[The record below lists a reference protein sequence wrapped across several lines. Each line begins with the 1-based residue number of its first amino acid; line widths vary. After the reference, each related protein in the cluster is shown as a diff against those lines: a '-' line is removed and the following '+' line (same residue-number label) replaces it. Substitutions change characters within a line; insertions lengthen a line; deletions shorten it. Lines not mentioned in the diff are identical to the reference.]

1 MKTARRWTEEQA
13 RLLVEEHAAEV
24 LRTSEALRQSRDEL
38 QLIYDGMVEGLVI
51 VDAQT
56 KRIVGVNSSFC
67 RMLGY
72 AKEDLLS
79 LSIMD
84 IHPTDDRAGCA
95 ERIQSRSRRASRG
108 GSKRPHAAKGRQSFF
123 RRHSGQ
129 HADLRRTPLCAGPVP
144 RHHGEETA
152 QAALERERQTLR
164 HLLQSSDHERQ
175 LIAYEIH
182 DGLAQLLAAA
192 SMQFEAYAHLKDEKP
207 SEAADAYDAALTLLR
222 RSHSESR
229 RLISGVRPLA
239 LDEAGIVAAVTHLV
253 DAQRRENGPTIE
265 FHHQVQFERLV
276 PILENAIYRIVQ
288 EGLAN
293 ACRHG
298 KSQRIR
304 VELLQ
309 HDGNL
314 RIKIQ
319 DWGIGFD
326 PEEVGEGHFGLAGM
340 RERARLLGG
349 SIGVESRPRK
359 GTCITVEL
367 PLMTR
372 E

>member
-1 MKTARRWTEEQA
+1 M
-13 RLLVEEHAAEV
+13 
-24 LRTSEALRQSRDEL
+24 LRQDGSVFFADILGNTLTYGGRPCVLGLYRD
-38 QLIYDGMVEGLVI
+38 I
-51 VDAQT
+51 T
-56 KRIVGVNSSFC
+56 
-67 RMLGY
+67 
-72 AKEDLLS
+72 
-79 LSIMD
+79 
-84 IHPTDDRAGCA
+84 
-95 ERIQSRSRRASRG
+95 ERTQ
-108 GSKRPHAAKGRQSFF
+108 
-123 RRHSGQ
+123 
-129 HADLRRTPLCAGPVP
+129 
-144 RHHGEETA
+144 A
-152 QAALERERQTLR
+152 QAALERERQTLK

-207 SEAADAYDAALTLLR
+207 SEAAEAYDAALSLLR
-222 RSHSESR
+222 RSHAESR
-229 RLISGVRPLA
+229 RLISGVRPLV

-253 DAQRRENGPTIE
+253 DAQRRENGPAIE

-298 KSQRIR
+298 NSQRIR

-319 DWGIGFD
+319 DWGIGFN
-326 PEEVGEGHFGLAGM
+326 PEEVGEGRFGLAGM

-349 SIGVESRPRK
+349 SISVESRPRK